1 MLKQTRTY
9 IDFDGNKRTE
19 DFWFHLSKAEI
30 TELQLSVDGG
40 LQEIIRRMVAAQD
53 APQIIKLMKE
63 FVQLS
68 YGVKSADGKRFEK
81 SPELTAAFVQTQA
94 YSDLFMELAFDD
106 EAAAKFIQGVVPADM
121 AEAVASAQLEAPNA

>member
-9 IDFDGNKRTE
+9 VDFDGNKRTE
-19 DFWFHLSKAEI
+19 DFWFHLTKAEI

-40 LQEIIRRMVAAQD
+40 LQEMIRRMVAAQD

-81 SPELTAAFVQTQA
+81 SPELTAAFTQTQA
-94 YSDLFMELAFDD
+94 YSDIFMELAFDD

-121 AEAVASAQLEAPNA
+121 AEAVASAQLEVSNA